1 MQITLLKT
9 WQLKV
14 PSYSIF
20 QHFVC
25 EWGQRLAEMIRKNM
39 TDLYIQRATIKIWS
53 KLSKLMCGKSSISIM
68 TFHCLPGS
76 FETKSPVSYPHTFL
90 FLLWNKLAWTLYSH
104 QTKLPRVGIGLGC
117 CFGLATF
124 IFLKLENVTFEVKRR
139 RFGVY
144 RKLDIHGSTVCFTYS
159 L

>member
-9 WQLKV
+9 LQLKV

-53 KLSKLMCGKSSISIM
+53 KL
-68 TFHCLPGS
+68 
-76 FETKSPVSYPHTFL
+76 
-90 FLLWNKLAWTLYSH
+90 
-104 QTKLPRVGIGLGC
+104 
-117 CFGLATF
+117 
-124 IFLKLENVTFEVKRR
+124 
-139 RFGVY
+139 
-144 RKLDIHGSTVCFTYS
+144 
-159 L
+159 

>member
-39 TDLYIQRATIKIWS
+39 TDLYIQRATIKIRS
-53 KLSKLMCGKSSISIM
+53 KL
-68 TFHCLPGS
+68 
-76 FETKSPVSYPHTFL
+76 
-90 FLLWNKLAWTLYSH
+90 
-104 QTKLPRVGIGLGC
+104 
-117 CFGLATF
+117 
-124 IFLKLENVTFEVKRR
+124 
-139 RFGVY
+139 
-144 RKLDIHGSTVCFTYS
+144 
-159 L
+159 

>member
-9 WQLKV
+9 LQLKV

-53 KLSKLMCGKSSISIM
+53 IEINMWKILYQYND
-68 TFHCLPGS
+68 LP
-76 FETKSPVSYPHTFL
+76 L
-90 FLLWNKLAWTLYSH
+90 LAW
-104 QTKLPRVGIGLGC
+104 
-117 CFGLATF
+117 F
-124 IFLKLENVTFEVKRR
+124 I
-139 RFGVY
+139 
-144 RKLDIHGSTVCFTYS
+144 
-159 L
+159 